1 MTDTQKFKIL
11 LENEKVTLE
20 DELKD
25 IGKKSDTNPDDW
37 DVVKKEDVDT
47 AEDAKVTGELEEQ
60 ESASGEIDQLEAQLK
75 GVNDALKKIDG
86 GSYGKC
92 EVCGKEIEND
102 RLEAN
107 PSARTCKS
115 HMD

>member
-37 DVVKKEDVDT
+37 DVVKK
-47 AEDAKVTGELEEQ
+47 
-60 ESASGEIDQLEAQLK
+60 
-75 GVNDALKKIDG
+75 
-86 GSYGKC
+86 
-92 EVCGKEIEND
+92 
-102 RLEAN
+102 
-107 PSARTCKS
+107 
-115 HMD
+115 